1 VREQVDRAAAM
12 LDQIM
17 DDVERDILVAKT
29 LAEVTGAL
37 YAAAWRPH
45 SRPGHTGSGTG
56 SCARRHASAL

>member
-1 VREQVDRAAAM
+1 
-12 LDQIM
+12 M

>member
-1 VREQVDRAAAM
+1 M

-45 SRPGHTGSGTG
+45 SRPGRTGSDTG
-56 SCARRHASAL
+56 SCARRRASAL